1 MREFFRPYT
10 KAVQINDQDATNIVL
25 HDTSGN
31 QIECN
36 YVTVE
41 AASGSGDSFFLA
53 VPSGIN
59 VAMPAADSVVASGL
73 TALTASGV
81 NGLTSSNS
89 GGSVVFGLGDFDK
102 IKGLI
107 LSQADSNTVDYV
119 INYGNVNVAN
129 PRADNRNTIGN

>member
-10 KAVQINDQDATNIVL
+10 KLVTLASQDASTVEL

-31 QIECN
+31 LLDCN
-36 YVTVE
+36 FVTVE
-41 AASGSGDSFFLA
+41 AASGTGSSFFLA

-59 VAMPAADSVVASGL
+59 VAKAAADSVVASALGTL
-73 TALTASGV
+73 TTSGV

-102 IKGLI
+102 IKALI
-107 LSQADSNTVDYV
+107 LSQADSASVNYL
-119 INYGNVNVAN
+119 INYGNVNLSN